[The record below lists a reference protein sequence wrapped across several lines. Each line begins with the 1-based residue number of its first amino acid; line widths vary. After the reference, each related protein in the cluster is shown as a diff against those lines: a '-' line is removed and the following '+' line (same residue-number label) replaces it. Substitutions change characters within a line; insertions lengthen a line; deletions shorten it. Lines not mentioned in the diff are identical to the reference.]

1 MEKEQIFGKLSEFEG
16 RSVTLFRSSDQHNTS
31 VYFTYD
37 ENKRTSYSFFE
48 ILHFQYDFRYNEIF
62 IRFPNVDHFIE
73 LRGGS
78 SSSRGNMK
86 SGTAEN
92 VWEDRKWL
100 ITFFEHDGDM
110 LIKFGEYGDF
120 NFLKI
125 VGRYSKNEDIF
136 KYNDSSYDSN
146 FNLTEIENA
155 LKKDYLKLPMN
166 VREISYMLKTTD
178 FIPTYYIV
186 DYPKYNFSYNN
197 QRLRKIENNVIKE
210 YNIDSFQR
218 YRDGGTTRIKFS
230 DENNIEHIL
239 FHPTRLGE
247 KEDVFDLIDD
257 KHLIAVTDDEKT
269 KICELLEILLE
280 TKNNDN

>member
-31 VYFTYD
+31 VYFTND
-37 ENKRTSYSFFE
+37 ENKRTSKSFFE
-48 ILHFQYDFRYNEIF
+48 ILHFQYDFRYNELF
-62 IRFPNVDHFIE
+62 IRFPNTDHFIE

-78 SSSRGNMK
+78 SSSRGNMNN
-86 SGTAEN
+86 GIAEN
-92 VWEDRKWL
+92 VWEDHKRL
-100 ITFFEHDGDM
+100 ISIFEHDGDM
-110 LIKFGEYGDF
+110 FIRFGEYGDF

-125 VGRYSKNEDIF
+125 VGRYCNTDDIF
-136 KYNDSSYDSN
+136 KYNESSYDSN
-146 FNLTEIENA
+146 LNLNEIENA

-166 VREISYMLKTTD
+166 VREISYMSKTTD

-186 DYPKYNFSYNN
+186 DYPKYNFSYN

-218 YRDGGTTRIKFS
+218 YKDGGTTRIKFS
-230 DENNIEHIL
+230 DENNIEHVL
-239 FHPTRLGE
+239 FYPTRLGK
-247 KEDVFDLIDD
+247 KEDVDLIDD
-257 KHLIAVTDDEKT
+257 KQLVAVTDDEKV

-280 TKNNDN
+280 K

>member
-1 MEKEQIFGKLSEFEG
+1 MEKEKIFGKLSEFEG

-31 VYFTYD
+31 VYFTND
-37 ENKRTSYSFFE
+37 RTSKSFFE
-48 ILHFQYDFRYNEIF
+48 ILHFKYDFIYNELF
-62 IRFPNVDHFIE
+62 IRFPNTDHFIE

-78 SSSRGNMK
+78 SSSRGNMNN
-86 SGTAEN
+86 GIAEN
-92 VWEDRKWL
+92 VWEDHKRL
-100 ITFFEHDGDM
+100 ISIFEHDGDM

-125 VGRYSKNEDIF
+125 VGRYCNTDDIF
-136 KYNDSSYDSN
+136 KYNESSYDSN
-146 FNLTEIENA
+146 LNLTEIENA

-178 FIPTYYIV
+178 FIPTYYII
-186 DYPKYNFSYNN
+186 DYPKYNFSYDN
-197 QRLRKIENNVIKE
+197 QRLRKIENNIVKE

-218 YRDGGTTRIKFS
+218 YRDGGTTRIKFT

-239 FHPTRLGE
+239 FCPTRLGK
-247 KEDVFDLIDD
+247 KENVFDLIDD
-257 KHLIAVTDDEKT
+257 KQLIEVTDDEKV

-280 TKNNDN
+280 KNYEF